1 MRGQLRLGRE
11 GVAVGGMG
19 ALVAVRVGRRAAVLG
34 GGVPPRVLVAVLGG
48 SSGRSA
54 WCGPPGRICVCF
66 YGGRTM
72 FSGEIWVGGK

>member
-1 MRGQLRLGRE
+1 M
-11 GVAVGGMG
+11 AVGGMG

-34 GGVPPRVLVAVLGG
+34 GGVPPRELVAVLGG